1 MTTESEEPVGAD
13 PVSVQL
19 TATVPRPGVLGESGA
34 TVAAMDGLARD
45 LVRQLGPDL
54 TGLLV
59 DILMDRIGNAVNPVE
74 VDAALERHRAATLEG
89 DARPGINTSAEGSGD
104 AEIDEAV
111 AEREAGA

>member
-19 TATVPRPGVLGESGA
+19 TATIPRPGVLGESGA
-34 TVAAMDGLARD
+34 TVAAMDGIARD

-59 DILMDRIGNAVNPVE
+59 DILMDRIGNAENPVE
-74 VDAALERHRAATLEG
+74 VDAALERHRAATALERHRAATLEG
-89 DARPGINTSAEGSGD
+89 DARPGIDTSAEGSGD
-104 AEIDEAV
+104 KP
-111 AEREAGA
+111 